1 MEDYENWQNPDLED
15 VPEVEDEEQGMFEHF
30 RLNVDA
36 GQVPIR
42 IDKFMSSHL
51 EDTSRHRIQCAI
63 KEGFVKVGDK
73 TAKANLLVRPGDV
86 IRFVM
91 PYRRRGVDLVPQNIP
106 LDIVYEDEDVLV
118 VNKPAGMVVHTG
130 HGHFDGTLVNA
141 LLYHLGSHSTSVAGL
156 PPSTVS
162 HALDP
167 TADAVP
173 PLSVPRVAAVSGGK
187 PCTSAPSSN
196 VGASGAAD
204 TEKAGILVH
213 RIDKDTSGLLLVA
226 KNEDAQLRL
235 AKQFYDHSTERCYHA
250 IVWGDIKE
258 TEGTIDR
265 NIARDPN
272 DRLRFRVTDDASEG
286 KHAVTHYRVLER
298 FGFVTY
304 VECRLETGRT
314 HQIRV
319 HMASIGHPLF
329 NDERYGGAEIRKGTI
344 YSKYRQFIKNC
355 FEICPRQA
363 LHAKTL
369 GFEHPVT
376 GKWLQF
382 DSQVPEDMT
391 SLLEK
396 WRKYAGNMPEPE
408 NEEDLS

>member
-1 MEDYENWQNPDLED
+1 MIQDDDEII
-15 VPEVEDEEQGMFEHF
+15 EVEDEEQGMFEHF

-42 IDKFMSSHL
+42 IDKFMAAHL

-63 KEGFVKVGDK
+63 KEGYVKVGDK

-91 PYRRRGVDLVPQNIP
+91 PYRRRGVDLVPQDIP
-106 LDIVYEDEDVLV
+106 LDIVYEDDDVLV
-118 VNKPAGMVVHTG
+118 VNKPAGMVVHPG

-141 LLYHLGSHSTSVAGL
+141 LLYHLSSVQDL
-156 PPSTVS
+156 PPETVS
-162 HALDP
+162 QQSCSTPPSGAGPL
-167 TADAVP
+167 
-173 PLSVPRVAAVSGGK
+173 PLSVPRVAAVAGGN
-187 PCTSAPSSN
+187 PAPDA
-196 VGASGAAD
+196 VD
-204 TEKAGILVH
+204 PEKAGILVH

-226 KNEDAQLRL
+226 KNDEAQLKL
-235 AKQFYDHSTERCYHA
+235 AKQFYEHSIERCYNA

-258 TEGTIDR
+258 DEGTVDT

-272 DRLRFRVTDDASEG
+272 DRLRFRVSNDPEVG

-298 FGFVTY
+298 FGFVTF

-344 YSKYRQFIKNC
+344 YAKYRQFIKNC

-369 GFEHPVT
+369 GFEHPVSRE
-376 GKWLQF
+376 WLRF
-382 DSQVPEDMT
+382 DSELPADMT
-391 SLLEK
+391 ALLDK
-396 WRKYAGNMPEPE
+396 WRRYAGNMPEPE
-408 NEEDLS
+408 EEEYYA

>member
-118 VNKPAGMVVHTG
+118 VNKPAGMVVHPG

-141 LLYHLGSHSTSVAGL
+141 LLYHLNV
-156 PPSTVS
+156 
-162 HALDP
+162 P
-167 TADAVP
+167 TAGGGM
-173 PLSVPRVAAVSGGK
+173 PLGGDTL
-187 PCTSAPSSN
+187 PAGSADP
-196 VGASGAAD
+196 
-204 TEKAGILVH
+204 EKAGILVH

-396 WRKYAGNMPEPE
+396 WRKYAGNMPKPE
-408 NEEDLS
+408 NEEEFS